1 MATPF
6 NEEIY
11 NHLSTILE
19 RSVGISLDMR
29 QIDRL
34 RLESDRLAE
43 VITKHVE
50 RISQEKALQVCKLL
64 NEATKAGFQSVAA
77 ELEVLKGNK
86 EADLEDQAR
95 ADQRTLEASEE

>member
-11 NHLSTILE
+11 NHLSTIME
-19 RSVGISLDMR
+19 RSVGISLDIR
-29 QIDRL
+29 QLDRL

-64 NEATKAGFQSVAA
+64 NEATKAGFTAV
-77 ELEVLKGNK
+77 
-86 EADLEDQAR
+86 
-95 ADQRTLEASEE
+95 SEEIEALKSKSTNHVGDRGHPGNP